1 MTQALEGIR
10 VLDLAPLLP
19 GSLCT
24 QMLADLGAE
33 VIKIE
38 GPNGGDSLRSA
49 PPLIGTTGS
58 FFHIANRNKKGI
70 RLDLKQQRGR
80 DVFIRMTGKS
90 DVVIENFRPGAM
102 RQMGLGYD
110 DLKKVNDRLVYCS
123 LTGFGQDSPYSQS
136 PAHDINFLG
145 LSGILDLIGDK
156 GGNPAV
162 PGVQIAGAG
171 GSLHAAIGILT
182 ALLRREKTGRGQH
195 IDVALLDGLT
205 PFLGLVMSQYLT
217 DHRLPRR
224 GETLV
229 GGGYA
234 FYNVY
239 ETKDGKYITLGNVE
253 KKYWITLCTLI
264 GRPDLVEQQ
273 FAPSPRQDEIIEELR
288 ALFRQKTRREWVD
301 LLDGKDTCFAPVNS
315 LEEALQDPHI
325 RGRGLWFKAN
335 HPVDGEIPQQAFP
348 IKFSEDQPG
357 WKSPPPVLGEHTL
370 EVLREMEFSEEEI
383 RSLKAQGII

>member
-171 GSLHAAIGILT
+171 GSLHAAIGILA

-239 ETKDGKYITLGNVE
+239 ETKDGKHITLGNVE

-288 ALFRQKTRREWVD
+288 ALFRQKTRHEWVD
-301 LLDGKDTCFAPVNS
+301 LLDDKDICFAPVNS

-370 EVLREMEFSEEEI
+370 EVLREMDFSEEEI
-383 RSLKAQGII
+383 RSLKAQGTI